1 MRTTLTLDDDV
12 VAALDELTRQQP
24 GMTFKKA
31 VNELLR
37 AGLRVRKQA
46 VKAAPFRV
54 EARNLGRYPG
64 LNYDNI
70 NGLLEDLEGPAHS

>member
-24 GMTFKKA
+24 GLTFKKA

-37 AGLRVRKQA
+37 TGLRVRAQTA
-46 VKAAPFRV
+46 RATPFRV
-54 EARNLGRYPG
+54 EARSLGLYSG
-64 LNYDNI
+64 LNYDNV
-70 NGLLEDLEGPAHS
+70 NGLLEDLEGPSHS